1 MENPWLQLNDQASF
15 VLPRDAGAVEKLL
28 SKGKKIHT
36 ELPPEPYSGNKD
48 APLVLLWK
56 RPSFNPRDREYMLE
70 NEEFSEAMRK
80 TRNHE
85 EQEYPFYHLDN
96 TYPKNPG
103 FILWSHLLEEVIRAK
118 GYKSCADSILL
129 LQYFPY
135 KSNESIDM
143 VVYSQAYSVHLL
155 KEAMGRK
162 ASIVVMS
169 GKNNWK
175 KIVRGLEQYEN
186 IFYCKNVRDPTISKG
201 NVDRFDEILGLFP

>member
-1 MENPWLQLNDQASF
+1 MENPWLRLQDKAPF
-15 VLPRDAGAVEKLL
+15 VLDCDAGPVEKLL

-56 RPSFNPRDREYMLE
+56 RPSFNPVDAEYMLKSQ
-70 NEEFSEAMRK
+70 EFSEAMRK

-103 FILWSHLLEEVIRAK
+103 FILWACLMKEVIRAK
-118 GYKSCADSILL
+118 GYKSCANSIFL

-135 KSNESIDM
+135 KSNESMDM
-143 VVYSQAYSVHLL
+143 VVPSQAYSVHLL
-155 KEAMGRK
+155 KEAMGRN
-162 ASIVVMS
+162 AAIVVMS
-169 GKNNWK
+169 SETLWKNC
-175 KIVRGLEQYEN
+175 VPELEKYKN
-186 IFYCKNVRDPTISKG
+186 IFYCKNVRIPTISKG
-201 NVDRFDEILGLFP
+201 NIDKFNDLLELFL